1 MSTTQP
7 VAGLLIFPGMTQ
19 LDLTGPYEVIAR
31 LPGWRTEVVGKS
43 TAPVRTD
50 RGLVITPSIDFASS
64 PQFDLLIVPG
74 GPGTDD
80 AILDAETV
88 EFVRVQAAGA
98 KHIFGICTGSLL
110 LGAAG
115 LLKGKRAG
123 GHWAARDLLTAFGAE
138 VSNARMT
145 KDGNIYT
152 AGGVTS
158 GIDMALQVV
167 ADLAGEDIAQQIQL
181 QIEYDPDPPFNA
193 GTPFVAPAEIVAKAR
208 SAGAARR
215 AIRAVAVA
223 TAAKNLLQK
232 G

>member
-1 MSTTQP
+1 MSATPP
-7 VAGLLIFPGMTQ
+7 VAGLLLFPGMTQ

-31 LPGWRTEVVGKS
+31 LPGWRTEIVGK
-43 TAPVRTD
+43 TIHPVKTD
-50 RGLVITPSIDFASS
+50 RGLVITPSIAFAEA

-88 EFVRVQAAGA
+88 EFVRRQGAGA

-115 LLKGKRAG
+115 LLAGKRAG
-123 GHWAARDLLTAFGAE
+123 GHWAARDLLAQFGAE
-138 VSNARMT
+138 VSDARMT
-145 KDGNIYT
+145 KDGKIYT

-167 ADLAGEDIAQQIQL
+167 ADLAGEDVAMGIQL
-181 QIEYDPDPPFNA
+181 QIEYDPAPPFNA
-193 GTPFVAPAEIVAKAR
+193 GTPFVAPAAIVERAR
-208 SAGAARR
+208 IAGAARR
-215 AIRAVAVA
+215 AIRAAAVE
-223 TAAKNLLQK
+223 TAAGRLSSR
-232 G
+232 